1 MEAATKVFSRL
12 GALVTGQDIET
23 QAQIEGNE
31 KVEYLRLMTEF
42 PPEEIVRLQQ
52 HYQKITNDAATMT
65 LEQFVAIE
73 AIERN
78 PLKWRIADVFGFE
91 AAGGALTCDAFIC
104 GLAQFNSP
112 GKRDEKLRLMFRL
125 HDIDGDG
132 ALSPEDI
139 VGYLTL
145 ISSNGQVDGQD
156 GDGGGDQQKQLDVI
170 VEAVA
175 NLFDEFDRSARRK
188 GLSMSDFNLVVGPTD
203 FHTKLFIPI

>member
-1 MEAATKVFSRL
+1 
-12 GALVTGQDIET
+12 
-23 QAQIEGNE
+23 
-31 KVEYLRLMTEF
+31 
-42 PPEEIVRLQQ
+42 
-52 HYQKITNDAATMT
+52 MT
-65 LEQFVAIE
+65 LEQFLAIE

-78 PLKWRIADVFGFE
+78 PLKLRIANEFGFE
-91 AAGGALTCDAFIC
+91 AAGGALTCDAFIT

-125 HDIDGDG
+125 HDMDGDG

-145 ISSNGQVDGQD
+145 ISSNGQVGQN
-156 GDGGGDQQKQLDVI
+156 GDGGGDQLTQVDVI